1 MIRSC
6 SYLVLE
12 CKAQH
17 LVQYIVVFQI
27 YGMVRKINQARCCC
41 VVPRDDYGP
50 RTVLSNRTQVSL
62 SCTHVV
68 KWARIY
74 LRHYYLERAGLLDLF
89 LHSCLL
95 SFQSPA
101 CN

>member
-1 MIRSC
+1 
-6 SYLVLE
+6 
-12 CKAQH
+12 
-17 LVQYIVVFQI
+17 
-27 YGMVRKINQARCCC
+27 MVRKINQARCCC

-89 LHSCLL
+89 LLFVVALL
-95 SFQSPA
+95 VVFFSESSL
-101 CN
+101 